1 MKFMEFGDRTQPTI
15 VILHGGGLSWWSL
28 TDTVHLLEKE
38 YHVVTPVIDGHG
50 DDSSATFVS
59 IKDSAGKLIE
69 YLDKNNHGKVFAI
82 GGLSLGAQIAVEVLS
97 QRVDIAKYAIL
108 ESPWVVPPKTLP
120 MFTAFSSRLIFRLIQ
135 QKWFARIKARELCIQ
150 KLQFLR
156 FYRDCKTMTRD
167 TLVNMGAEH
176 ANYSASD
183 TLKDTKANVLII
195 LGSKEIKRMDPSIQK
210 FMEMIPQAKIFIVP
224 GMRQGEF
231 SLTHSTEYFF
241 LLKHITSQI
250 PPQ

>member
-1 MKFMEFGDRTQPTI
+1 MKFMEFGDRSHATI

-28 TDTVHLLEKE
+28 TDTIHLLEKE
-38 YHVVTPVIDGHG
+38 YHVVAPVIDGHG
-50 DDSSATFVS
+50 EDASTTFVS

-69 YLDKNNHGKVFAI
+69 YLDKNNGGKVFAI

-97 QRVDIAKYAIL
+97 QRMDIAKYAIL
-108 ESPWVVPPKTLP
+108 ESPWVVPSKSLSL
-120 MFTAFSSRLIFRLIQ
+120 FSAFASRFIYGLIHQR
-135 QKWFARIKARELCIQ
+135 WFARIKARELCIH
-150 KLQFLR
+150 KMQFLR
-156 FYRDCKTMTRD
+156 FYRDCKIMTRD
-167 TLVNMGAEH
+167 SLVNIASDH

-183 TLKDTKANVLII
+183 MLKDTKANVLII

-210 FMEMIPQAKIFIVP
+210 LIEMIPQAKIFIVP

-231 SLTHSTEYFF
+231 SLTHSNEYVF
-241 LLKHITSQI
+241 LLKHITGQN

>member
-1 MKFMEFGDRTQPTI
+1 MKFMEFGNRTQPTI
-15 VILHGGGLSWWSL
+15 VMIHGGGLSWWSL

-38 YHVVTPVIDGHG
+38 YHVVTPIIDGHG
-50 DDSSATFVS
+50 DDSSSIFVS

-69 YLDKNNHGKVFAI
+69 YLDKNNGGKVFAI

-97 QRVDIAKYAIL
+97 RRMDIAKYAIL
-108 ESPWVVPPKTLP
+108 ESPWVVPSKTPP
-120 MFTAFSSRLIFRLIQ
+120 MFSAFSSRLIYGLIH
-135 QKWFARIKARELCIQ
+135 QKWFARLKAREQCIH

-156 FYRDCKTMTRD
+156 FYRDCITMTRD
-167 TLVNMGAEH
+167 TLVNIGTEH
-176 ANYSASD
+176 ANYSAPD

-210 FMEMIPQAKIFIVP
+210 FMEMIPQSKIFIVP

-241 LLKHITSQI
+241 LLKHITGQSPLQ
-250 PPQ
+250 